1 MDEVETVNDK
11 MMQVK
16 ERGRQHVSENY
27 KTLN

>member
-16 ERGRQHVSENY
+16 ERGRQHVTENY
-27 KTLN
+27 TQDS